1 MIWLICEREEFGSE
15 ETDGVLGS
23 PGLQTI
29 RAGATWPGRAGGH
42 RGRCGEGSNTGASRS
57 DASKHRRDSL
67 EGVKPSNHR
76 FSVFDII
83 PTGPFSI
90 KTMIQK
96 QHWWDRFLWPDFRQT
111 CLTRIFSFTGFSCE
125 PTFLVTTIWKF

>member
-1 MIWLICEREEFGSE
+1 MREKS
-15 ETDGVLGS
+15 LGLKRRMGCWDS

-29 RAGATWPGRAGGH
+29 HAVATWPVRAGGH
-42 RGRCGEGSNTGASRS
+42 SGGCGEGSNTGASRS

-76 FSVFDII
+76 FSVFDIV

-96 QHWWDRFLWPDFRQT
+96 QHWWDRFLWSDFRQT
-111 CLTRIFSFTGFSCE
+111 CLTRIFSFTCFSCE
-125 PTFLVTTIWKF
+125 PTFLVTTNWKF